1 MEIGTRAEFLFLF
14 LDASN
19 DTVIY
24 VLSALLVCVIA
35 AIIIAALMIHQ
46 KSRVSYLLLIS
57 YESYYDS

>member
-46 KSRVSYLLLIS
+46 KSRVSQRVWLRI
-57 YESYYDS
+57 E